1 MNLEPDGHDDESDEA
16 DDHLQDDLGGLLL
29 LHQADID
36 HKPLEAEVDGEDEK
50 QPEPDVSLSPG
61 GGDEIND
68 KQTEAVEYYRVQPA
82 HLAHNQTLNQGIE
95 CQLGSRFNPKR
106 KYECSTK
113 GRSLDGNRERSLV
126 SSQSQVVL
134 LEALLA

>member
-82 HLAHNQTLNQGIE
+82 HLAHNQTLKQGIG
-95 CQLGSRFNPKR
+95 CQH
-106 KYECSTK
+106 
-113 GRSLDGNRERSLV
+113 
-126 SSQSQVVL
+126 
-134 LEALLA
+134 